1 MFLCNNFVVKSV
13 FFSMN
18 VYDDNDDE
26 NNLGVR
32 LTHPIARPSGQLAR
46 RFRLAKIRNK
56 TLLKDILLFV
66 KVKKVT
72 LINF

>member
-1 MFLCNNFVVKSV
+1 
-13 FFSMN
+13 MN
-18 VYDDNDDE
+18 VNDNNDDE

-66 KVKKVT
+66 KVEKVT